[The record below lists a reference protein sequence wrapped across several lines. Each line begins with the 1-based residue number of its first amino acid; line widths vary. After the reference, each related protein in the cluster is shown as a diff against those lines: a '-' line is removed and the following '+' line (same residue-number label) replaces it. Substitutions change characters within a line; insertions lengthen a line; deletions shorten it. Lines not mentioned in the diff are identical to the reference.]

1 MRRIYKALSVLLAI
15 LTILSIGTS
24 AFAAADELPGT
35 IAPGPS
41 QSAASSRTPEPS
53 PGEESEEA
61 EGTQA
66 PGAPQTSAEP
76 TAAQTPEAA
85 AEPTPTEPAPADIP
99 IATLADIQKI
109 GVDPAYPLDGSY
121 LLSGDIDGTQADGTK
136 TVIAPIGSADAPFT
150 GTFYGG
156 GHTISNIQIKNEDV
170 FAPYVGLFSRFDG
183 KAEDVSFLNIEVT
196 GNTAGIFAGALG
208 ANAQISGL
216 FMMGSI
222 VRPGFPEDTDKEKIP
237 AFIAGGLAGAAEA
250 GDAVKIE
257 NTAAFVNTDERKD
270 EEAGTDAEPNKQ
282 IGAFIGSNGIA
293 AERFENNLWSSA
305 YGQDSAFGVDSPV
318 NGSDGVFKIEPSPS
332 YLAVMAGQGG
342 VLSADMQ
349 TGEPFGLTFREWNAD
364 ETMASLS
371 SKTDKDITVT
381 AGETVGATSV
391 VAVYERAWADGRKT
405 EVQFSIPVIISQMID
420 EEKELEPV
428 DPVFPTQIEQV
439 VPLEPVDDV
448 FPTILSETV
457 PLVETG
463 PVNEIS
469 TWEQFQNIGN
479 TEYNTAYTMDA
490 DYVLSADII
499 AEDGDFTPI
508 GTAENPFSGTFD
520 GRDHTIDLNNNTG
533 IDRNQIYYGLFGE
546 VTEWRT
552 GGTAED
558 GSELPNDAM
567 LHSGFSPEESGALPY
582 GRIKNLYLKSALEIT
597 MNPCDQAVVPGQK
610 AEFNVAASDLPGAA
624 YQWQV
629 STDGGS
635 TWEDIVGAT
644 EPEYTFETAGDE
656 SQNGYQYR
664 CRVSAGEAPAASL
677 FDLFAPTKALAAES
691 ADTVYSEAATLTV
704 DASLY
709 AAANAGTNPNFYMD
723 GWTGTA
729 TNESNRAMVWFGSFD
744 QYSDSNPEPVLN
756 RVLYSDNNKIMLMSE
771 YMLKNVGYDMES
783 IHYYRS
789 DGTSSNLRAWMVGG
803 ASTWD
808 GAAVDYSS
816 TGYLPSAFNSTERS
830 WILPTTL
837 EAEKA
842 SLESG
847 GKTGK
852 STSDQIYTLTLAEL
866 QNTRYFPNGAASRT
880 TIGTTNSAPSDSY
893 LHSSYRDSWYT
904 RTPADHEFMYRS
916 GYNGQLE
923 VPVIMW
929 NDIGV
934 GARPVMNLDATK
946 VTFVAASNT
955 GGAPSVDGTL
965 AKSSGA
971 SRDKNSQWMYAY
983 AGNAQSYRVFAR
995 GGESINIQSLEQAD
1009 GSNAKVYTVHYTG
1022 ASYSGNNYLGA
1033 MLVNTDTHEKWA
1045 GRVAKIT
1052 SASGSATITLPTALQ
1067 GSNLELYLWNESE
1080 TNHRTSAAVAKTS
1093 ADVTWRGPEISNIS
1107 FNGGWTTSKTLTFTV
1122 KDYTGS
1128 GISNVF
1134 WSYESGQATG
1144 NRLSSSTGSY
1154 RIDNITSQQTSVTMY
1169 LVAYDKA
1176 GRRTERQVV
1185 MQNFDRIAPT
1195 VSNVYFTSDATDGG
1209 LTAYATVTDG
1219 QSGVNR
1225 VFISK
1230 NSAATSG
1237 ITLYN
1242 RGGNSWSSNKFFDN
1256 GNFYVIAYD
1265 NVGNRTVSSAISGVS
1280 DLPVI
1285 TNQRQSPSGWATEKQ
1300 ILANVTDY
1308 SGTGI
1313 SKVFYSKT
1321 SGASS
1326 GTAMTHQGGGVYAS
1340 GTIIQTGTYYIV
1352 AYNGKGKRKEV
1363 SVNVTSI
1370 DRESP
1375 KISDYYYNEDDMAVY
1390 ATLDDGAGSGI
1401 SRAFISTNAN
1411 ATSGINM
1418 SRASGNIWKTAAFT
1432 TTGDYYVIAYDGVEH
1447 RSVSASTVRVP
1458 SFPLILN
1465 AQQNTTAPAIQKTI
1479 SATVRNQGGGSISR
1493 VFYSTKSGATEPESN
1508 AFLMTNK
1515 GGDVYESGYIT
1526 NNGTYYIVAYNS
1538 DGRRS
1543 EASVKVTNIDKEG
1556 PVISNISQD
1565 PPGWSKSN
1573 KTISATVIDYGMGLD
1588 KDRVYLTTDPAATTG
1603 TKMTAS
1609 GSIFK
1614 TEPLGLGT
1622 YYIVAYDIVNNRGV
1636 SSAIVVEKI
1645 DNTPPVV
1652 TSTSQNPTGAA
1663 AQKTLTAT
1671 VTDNS
1676 NSITSVFYSS
1686 VASGATSGTPMTLQ
1700 TGSTYTSS
1708 IPIKADGRY
1717 YIYAIDEA
1725 GNITP
1730 SGTPV
1735 DVTGLLKAI
1744 GEGDPMYWMGQGS
1757 GNDTNR
1763 AMVWFGEYWQTA
1775 GSNAKSPV
1783 LWRTIRS
1790 DGQGTYGDVV
1800 TLTSE
1805 YVLHHTFLS
1814 FDSYRSA
1821 QYHII
1826 KNIHG
1831 GGYENT
1837 SSATRYWMN
1846 SGPGDGA
1853 LDTTVTSKCSVD
1865 WDYPMYTN
1873 AFSSTQQGLLVASP
1887 IVITTPDNAD
1897 GSGANYTLYDK
1908 VFPLSIQDLQ
1918 NSAYFT
1924 NDDSRKAIGTP
1935 MATNNYMEGSYSDK
1949 HGSSTGEALVSYYR
1963 YVDYLTYYRHEGKLV
1978 QRGTSSIAS
1987 GSLSG
1992 AIPTAHWMIDPELGE
2007 IRSQGGARP
2016 SVNLIPGKVM
2026 FVASS
2031 SSGGAPG
2038 VSTSLSAAGGT
2049 APTTWSTT
2057 PDVGGATFRAF
2068 TRDAGFSANMAVT
2081 NNNNGTVK
2089 VTYNSLKGG
2098 DDNYIG
2104 MMIVNTSTKKKYVGR
2119 VQKITGANGSVT
2131 VSLPSGV
2138 SSSLSGYKVFSWIE
2152 DETSQTVGTI
2162 TNSLGSAVDVTAPT
2176 VSNVTQVPTT
2186 WSNAKSISATVTDS
2200 GSGVAK
2206 VVCVN
2211 EETLTELEMKLT
2223 SSNTYTISGV
2233 TEGEYHVYA
2242 VDKVNNVS
2250 QNFSVTVDK
2259 IDVDPP
2265 EIISAAQD
2273 MTVQGAELVFKVE
2286 VKDALSGVKRV
2297 FWSNSETGATSGTN
2311 LKDTGETTAD
2321 GNKIFTSAGNM
2332 IGSART
2338 CYVYAE
2344 DNAGNITKS
2353 SSVSVED
2360 ITPPEIKDGVVTPDG
2375 WAKEKTLTVT
2385 VTDLTSDV
2393 DTVFWSTQESG
2404 ALTGVPMRKTGTS
2417 SVYETYSPVGE
2428 NTYYI
2433 YAVDSAG
2440 NTTPDGYKLEVTQID
2455 NDAPEI
2461 TNAKQDE
2468 LQSTYGS
2475 AVVTANVVDK
2485 GIGIDKVYIVKDV
2498 LSGAT
2503 EDDAGAVEMEIAG
2516 EGLYQAPD
2524 VTETGEYYIYAVDM
2538 LGNRTENGTWVHVVV
2553 QDIPAPEVFNA
2564 RQEPTGWA
2572 QSKTIKAQVTDAAS
2586 AISKVFYTTVA
2597 NDAKEGTNM
2606 YLNKTADEFG
2616 NPPPEN
2622 EYISPAI
2629 TTPGTYYVYAE
2640 NARGYRNRKGIEV
2653 VIDMVD
2659 REGPAITNCTVT
2671 PGEWA
2676 SGKGIEAAVEDTRSG
2691 IDTVFV
2697 SASKTA
2703 EAPEESAY
2711 VMEADADSGIYKTA
2725 GKITREGTYYVIAYD
2740 KVGNRT
2746 VSEAVAV
2753 SRIDDI
2759 GPEITNYM
2767 QSRSPRLTA
2776 VAEISD
2782 AGSGLSHAFISKDQN
2797 ATEAAEAQYVMAP
2810 SGSGDVYETGD
2821 GIVPTADGEYY
2832 YVIAYD
2838 NAGNRSVSG
2847 YFVVTEAWATGEPT
2861 IVAGSTPDGWAREK
2875 TVYAQITA
2883 DTSVNAGNTIV
2894 QVYLTLVADHDDT
2907 GPQAGDIILTK
2918 NADGLWVSGAV
2929 TENTPYTIVAK
2940 DSLGVFGH
2948 AVVPVI
2954 QIDRV
2959 APVFGGT
2966 PYVNEEGTTAFKT
2979 VTVDIQD
2986 GETGSGVARAFLTTD
3001 PNATQAA
3008 SEEFNMTRAV
3018 NTQDWT
3024 SGEIR
3029 TEGIYVAVSYDNAGN
3044 RSVSEAVQVVG
3055 IDTVPPEIT
3064 VPPMLKK
3071 GSAEKTMVLYT
3082 DIKDPGTGVARA
3094 FISTDYAATEPVV
3107 DKAAGLYAYEMTKGL
3122 LTDTWSTGD
3131 IAQADYMGYY
3141 IIAYDNAGNRTITD
3155 AKYVIK
3161 ETDTDPPVVDASQS
3175 PEGYAASKKIVAEV
3189 TDGMSGVKRVWYS
3202 SEWMDAPYSADT
3214 EMTLNA
3220 GTGLYETE
3228 SIFEENKTWYVYA
3241 EDNDG
3246 NITSAGTA
3254 VTIDKIAKGNIIIES
3269 VTAIPTGWT
3278 NQSVQ
3283 VTATISV
3290 PDGVAVTGVY
3300 FSESET
3306 ASSGTSMS
3314 YVTGQKVTATAT
3326 ISAAQDKTYYVNA
3339 TGSDGRPA
3347 LERVPFTVQIDKT
3360 VPTVADIAQEPVLW
3374 SWTKKVTA
3382 TVKDTGGSN
3391 LKAVF
3396 ATQDK
3401 NAVLN
3406 ADGSLPTGA
3415 VTMTKNLLTDTY
3427 KSADIRTYDAAWWVV
3442 AVDAAGNRAVS
3453 TNSVELK
3460 IDDVSPTAALA
3471 HDPATAADNYNN
3483 GTDYTLKLT
3492 EIADDK
3498 SGADTVWYNT
3508 ENVIETAT
3516 QATYTAGASKCDIPV
3531 SVTEDEDT
3539 TYYVWVKDTV
3549 GNASEAYTTT
3559 IYRDTAVP
3567 ELTGLTHDP
3576 LSAADSYTNSADVT
3590 LQASGITDALSG
3602 AAEVW
3607 YGTEGDVTK
3616 ATKADGYTAGDETCD
3631 ITVTPVDGKTTYYV
3645 WVKDQAGN
3653 VSDPLSTDVYK
3664 DTLGPT
3670 LGKPAADE
3678 TEWTNQETF
3687 TFTVGD
3693 IKEDTSKAGEF
3704 VSGVARVLYS
3714 NAAIT
3719 PENMADAQEMT
3730 LSETDVS
3737 GVYTATVDETPEAQ
3751 GELTYYFRAVDSAGN
3766 LGPEKTVVIRSDRT
3780 APEGKI
3786 TVKSNEWTS
3795 MPTPPYKN
3803 YYYNKTESVSLE
3815 YTEDDMSEISDFR
3828 YRISETPLTE
3838 DELKALTTGWKFPM
3852 NAKLV
3857 ADVANYVYIRI
3868 NDAAGN
3874 VRYIGTDTLLVDA
3887 TKPDVGAAADM
3898 TVAPAWANAA
3908 CTEVTVTAA
3917 NVKDI
3922 DTGGFTSG
3930 IAGVYLMKENRPDV
3944 YADVMLDD
3952 MAYELTEDGSGSY
3965 TATFAP
3971 PDATTKY
3978 YLRAVDNAGNW
3989 NDYTKSVEVTV
4000 LVDKEGP
4007 AFTDMKQETE
4017 NWAAS
4022 KLLSATASEEDK
4034 WVEGTRFISSGIKTL
4049 LWSDDKDATAENGTD
4064 VFTAPEG
4071 ETLKTYAYAPA
4082 TPVREDIGADGKAFY
4097 FIGYDAAGNRSAQE
4111 MLVTKVDASAPT
4123 VQKPVFDKDT
4133 MTVSAAV
4140 EDTLSGMGGTDEQDG
4155 PFREYAG
4162 VYYSESADALPE
4174 TITDAAA
4181 LDGYVKIE
4189 ESAETPGTFVTGELA
4204 EKTYY
4209 VFAVDN
4215 VGNAAAKQ
4223 RVDADVTPPLID
4235 NVSFTDLGAGKWRIA
4250 FTVTDAVS
4258 GVEDSA
4264 ILWSGSKTDFP
4275 NTAEKDPDVEN
4286 GYYFEVTADINNVPH
4301 YVQATDRSGNIAVR
4315 EMYDEKNVINVSVPM
4330 KLMFASFP
4338 NVMGADFTAPTYTV
4352 TNNSNIVKTRLS
4364 VSNFEAEP
4372 DNTFT
4377 LVPPGTPLTSSTLTL
4392 YMQGVE
4398 NEKATAF
4405 NAMGKFNLM
4414 PGADFGDVKRMGT
4427 LAVKPATGDDPAS
4440 RGMFTYAGD
4449 VFGYA
4454 PGNVPTLRGEFTTTL
4469 RFENVRF
4476 GE

>member
-76 TAAQTPEAA
+76 T
-85 AEPTPTEPAPADIP
+85 PTEPAPADIP

-136 TVIAPIGSADAPFT
+136 TVISPIGSADAPFT

-156 GHTISNIQIKNEDV
+156 GHIISNIQIKNEDV
-170 FAPYVGLFSRFDG
+170 FAPYAGLFSRFDG

-250 GDAVKIE
+250 GDVVKIE
-257 NTAAFVNTDERKD
+257 NTAAFVNTDEHRN

-293 AERFENNLWSSA
+293 ADRFKNNLWSSA

-332 YLAVMAGQGG
+332 YLAVMAGQSG

-479 TEYNTAYTMDA
+479 TEYNAAYTMDA

-520 GRDHTIDLNNNTG
+520 GRDHTIDLKNNTG

-635 TWEDIVGAT
+635 TWEDIAGAT

-664 CRVSAGEAPAASL
+664 CRVSTGEAPAASL

-803 ASTWD
+803 TGTWD

-1107 FNGGWTTSKTLTFTV
+1107 YDGGWTTSKTLTFTV

-1144 NRLSSSTGSY
+1144 NRLSSLTGSY
-1154 RIDNITSQQTSVTMY
+1154 RIN
-1169 LVAYDKA
+1169 
-1176 GRRTERQVV
+1176 
-1185 MQNFDRIAPT
+1185 
-1195 VSNVYFTSDATDGG
+1195 
-1209 LTAYATVTDG
+1209 
-1219 QSGVNR
+1219 
-1225 VFISK
+1225 
-1230 NSAATSG
+1230 
-1237 ITLYN
+1237 
-1242 RGGNSWSSNKFFDN
+1242 
-1256 GNFYVIAYD
+1256 
-1265 NVGNRTVSSAISGVS
+1265 
-1280 DLPVI
+1280 
-1285 TNQRQSPSGWATEKQ
+1285 
-1300 ILANVTDY
+1300 
-1308 SGTGI
+1308 
-1313 SKVFYSKT
+1313 
-1321 SGASS
+1321 
-1326 GTAMTHQGGGVYAS
+1326 
-1340 GTIIQTGTYYIV
+1340 
-1352 AYNGKGKRKEV
+1352 
-1363 SVNVTSI
+1363 
-1370 DRESP
+1370 
-1375 KISDYYYNEDDMAVY
+1375 
-1390 ATLDDGAGSGI
+1390 
-1401 SRAFISTNAN
+1401 
-1411 ATSGINM
+1411 
-1418 SRASGNIWKTAAFT
+1418 
-1432 TTGDYYVIAYDGVEH
+1432 
-1447 RSVSASTVRVP
+1447 
-1458 SFPLILN
+1458 
-1465 AQQNTTAPAIQKTI
+1465 
-1479 SATVRNQGGGSISR
+1479 
-1493 VFYSTKSGATEPESN
+1493 
-1508 AFLMTNK
+1508 
-1515 GGDVYESGYIT
+1515 
-1526 NNGTYYIVAYNS
+1526 
-1538 DGRRS
+1538 
-1543 EASVKVTNIDKEG
+1543 
-1556 PVISNISQD
+1556 
-1565 PPGWSKSN
+1565 
-1573 KTISATVIDYGMGLD
+1573 
-1588 KDRVYLTTDPAATTG
+1588 
-1603 TKMTAS
+1603 
-1609 GSIFK
+1609 
-1614 TEPLGLGT
+1614 
-1622 YYIVAYDIVNNRGV
+1622 
-1636 SSAIVVEKI
+1636 
-1645 DNTPPVV
+1645 
-1652 TSTSQNPTGAA
+1652 
-1663 AQKTLTAT
+1663 
-1671 VTDNS
+1671 
-1676 NSITSVFYSS
+1676 
-1686 VASGATSGTPMTLQ
+1686 
-1700 TGSTYTSS
+1700 
-1708 IPIKADGRY
+1708 

-1775 GSNAKSPV
+1775 GSSAKSPV

-1853 LDTTVTSKCSVD
+1853 LDTTVTSKCAVD

-1887 IVITTPDNAD
+1887 IVITTPDSSD

-1924 NDDSRKAIGTP
+1924 NNDSRKAIGTP

-2233 TEGEYHVYA
+2233 TEGKYHVYA

-2250 QNFSVTVDK
+2250 QNYPVTVDK
-2259 IDVDPP
+2259 IDVEPP

-2273 MTVQGAELVFKVE
+2273 MTAQGAELVFKV
-2286 VKDALSGVKRV
+2286 
-2297 FWSNSETGATSGTN
+2297 
-2311 LKDTGETTAD
+2311 
-2321 GNKIFTSAGNM
+2321 
-2332 IGSART
+2332 
-2338 CYVYAE
+2338 
-2344 DNAGNITKS
+2344 
-2353 SSVSVED
+2353 D
-2360 ITPPEIKDGVVTPDG
+2360 IRQGLPAQRGRRYG
-2375 WAKEKTLTVT
+2375 
-2385 VTDLTSDV
+2385 
-2393 DTVFWSTQESG
+2393 F
-2404 ALTGVPMRKTGTS
+2404 
-2417 SVYETYSPVGE
+2417 
-2428 NTYYI
+2428 
-2433 YAVDSAG
+2433 
-2440 NTTPDGYKLEVTQID
+2440 QIS
-2455 NDAPEI
+2455 I
-2461 TNAKQDE
+2461 
-2468 LQSTYGS
+2468 S
-2475 AVVTANVVDK
+2475 
-2485 GIGIDKVYIVKDV
+2485 GIG
-2498 LSGAT
+2498 
-2503 EDDAGAVEMEIAG
+2503 
-2516 EGLYQAPD
+2516 
-2524 VTETGEYYIYAVDM
+2524 
-2538 LGNRTENGTWVHVVV
+2538 
-2553 QDIPAPEVFNA
+2553 
-2564 RQEPTGWA
+2564 
-2572 QSKTIKAQVTDAAS
+2572 
-2586 AISKVFYTTVA
+2586 
-2597 NDAKEGTNM
+2597 
-2606 YLNKTADEFG
+2606 
-2616 NPPPEN
+2616 
-2622 EYISPAI
+2622 
-2629 TTPGTYYVYAE
+2629 
-2640 NARGYRNRKGIEV
+2640 
-2653 VIDMVD
+2653 
-2659 REGPAITNCTVT
+2659 
-2671 PGEWA
+2671 
-2676 SGKGIEAAVEDTRSG
+2676 
-2691 IDTVFV
+2691 
-2697 SASKTA
+2697 
-2703 EAPEESAY
+2703 
-2711 VMEADADSGIYKTA
+2711 
-2725 GKITREGTYYVIAYD
+2725 
-2740 KVGNRT
+2740 
-2746 VSEAVAV
+2746 
-2753 SRIDDI
+2753 
-2759 GPEITNYM
+2759 
-2767 QSRSPRLTA
+2767 
-2776 VAEISD
+2776 
-2782 AGSGLSHAFISKDQN
+2782 
-2797 ATEAAEAQYVMAP
+2797 
-2810 SGSGDVYETGD
+2810 
-2821 GIVPTADGEYY
+2821 
-2832 YVIAYD
+2832 
-2838 NAGNRSVSG
+2838 
-2847 YFVVTEAWATGEPT
+2847 
-2861 IVAGSTPDGWAREK
+2861 
-2875 TVYAQITA
+2875 
-2883 DTSVNAGNTIV
+2883 
-2894 QVYLTLVADHDDT
+2894 
-2907 GPQAGDIILTK
+2907 
-2918 NADGLWVSGAV
+2918 
-2929 TENTPYTIVAK
+2929 
-2940 DSLGVFGH
+2940 
-2948 AVVPVI
+2948 
-2954 QIDRV
+2954 
-2959 APVFGGT
+2959 
-2966 PYVNEEGTTAFKT
+2966 
-2979 VTVDIQD
+2979 
-2986 GETGSGVARAFLTTD
+2986 
-3001 PNATQAA
+3001 
-3008 SEEFNMTRAV
+3008 
-3018 NTQDWT
+3018 
-3024 SGEIR
+3024 
-3029 TEGIYVAVSYDNAGN
+3029 
-3044 RSVSEAVQVVG
+3044 
-3055 IDTVPPEIT
+3055 
-3064 VPPMLKK
+3064 
-3071 GSAEKTMVLYT
+3071 
-3082 DIKDPGTGVARA
+3082 
-3094 FISTDYAATEPVV
+3094 
-3107 DKAAGLYAYEMTKGL
+3107 
-3122 LTDTWSTGD
+3122 
-3131 IAQADYMGYY
+3131 
-3141 IIAYDNAGNRTITD
+3141 
-3155 AKYVIK
+3155 
-3161 ETDTDPPVVDASQS
+3161 
-3175 PEGYAASKKIVAEV
+3175 
-3189 TDGMSGVKRVWYS
+3189 
-3202 SEWMDAPYSADT
+3202 
-3214 EMTLNA
+3214 
-3220 GTGLYETE
+3220 
-3228 SIFEENKTWYVYA
+3228 
-3241 EDNDG
+3241 
-3246 NITSAGTA
+3246 
-3254 VTIDKIAKGNIIIES
+3254 
-3269 VTAIPTGWT
+3269 
-3278 NQSVQ
+3278 
-3283 VTATISV
+3283 
-3290 PDGVAVTGVY
+3290 
-3300 FSESET
+3300 
-3306 ASSGTSMS
+3306 
-3314 YVTGQKVTATAT
+3314 
-3326 ISAAQDKTYYVNA
+3326 
-3339 TGSDGRPA
+3339 
-3347 LERVPFTVQIDKT
+3347 
-3360 VPTVADIAQEPVLW
+3360 
-3374 SWTKKVTA
+3374 
-3382 TVKDTGGSN
+3382 
-3391 LKAVF
+3391 
-3396 ATQDK
+3396 
-3401 NAVLN
+3401 
-3406 ADGSLPTGA
+3406 LP
-3415 VTMTKNLLTDTY
+3415 
-3427 KSADIRTYDAAWWVV
+3427 
-3442 AVDAAGNRAVS
+3442 
-3453 TNSVELK
+3453 
-3460 IDDVSPTAALA
+3460 
-3471 HDPATAADNYNN
+3471 
-3483 GTDYTLKLT
+3483 
-3492 EIADDK
+3492 
-3498 SGADTVWYNT
+3498 
-3508 ENVIETAT
+3508 
-3516 QATYTAGASKCDIPV
+3516 
-3531 SVTEDEDT
+3531 
-3539 TYYVWVKDTV
+3539 
-3549 GNASEAYTTT
+3549 
-3559 IYRDTAVP
+3559 
-3567 ELTGLTHDP
+3567 
-3576 LSAADSYTNSADVT
+3576 
-3590 LQASGITDALSG
+3590 
-3602 AAEVW
+3602 
-3607 YGTEGDVTK
+3607 
-3616 ATKADGYTAGDETCD
+3616 
-3631 ITVTPVDGKTTYYV
+3631 
-3645 WVKDQAGN
+3645 
-3653 VSDPLSTDVYK
+3653 
-3664 DTLGPT
+3664 
-3670 LGKPAADE
+3670 
-3678 TEWTNQETF
+3678 
-3687 TFTVGD
+3687 
-3693 IKEDTSKAGEF
+3693 
-3704 VSGVARVLYS
+3704 
-3714 NAAIT
+3714 
-3719 PENMADAQEMT
+3719 
-3730 LSETDVS
+3730 
-3737 GVYTATVDETPEAQ
+3737 
-3751 GELTYYFRAVDSAGN
+3751 
-3766 LGPEKTVVIRSDRT
+3766 
-3780 APEGKI
+3780 
-3786 TVKSNEWTS
+3786 
-3795 MPTPPYKN
+3795 
-3803 YYYNKTESVSLE
+3803 
-3815 YTEDDMSEISDFR
+3815 
-3828 YRISETPLTE
+3828 
-3838 DELKALTTGWKFPM
+3838 
-3852 NAKLV
+3852 
-3857 ADVANYVYIRI
+3857 
-3868 NDAAGN
+3868 
-3874 VRYIGTDTLLVDA
+3874 
-3887 TKPDVGAAADM
+3887 
-3898 TVAPAWANAA
+3898 
-3908 CTEVTVTAA
+3908 
-3917 NVKDI
+3917 
-3922 DTGGFTSG
+3922 
-3930 IAGVYLMKENRPDV
+3930 
-3944 YADVMLDD
+3944 
-3952 MAYELTEDGSGSY
+3952 
-3965 TATFAP
+3965 
-3971 PDATTKY
+3971 
-3978 YLRAVDNAGNW
+3978 
-3989 NDYTKSVEVTV
+3989 
-4000 LVDKEGP
+4000 
-4007 AFTDMKQETE
+4007 
-4017 NWAAS
+4017 
-4022 KLLSATASEEDK
+4022 
-4034 WVEGTRFISSGIKTL
+4034 
-4049 LWSDDKDATAENGTD
+4049 
-4064 VFTAPEG
+4064 
-4071 ETLKTYAYAPA
+4071 
-4082 TPVREDIGADGKAFY
+4082 
-4097 FIGYDAAGNRSAQE
+4097 
-4111 MLVTKVDASAPT
+4111 
-4123 VQKPVFDKDT
+4123 
-4133 MTVSAAV
+4133 
-4140 EDTLSGMGGTDEQDG
+4140 
-4155 PFREYAG
+4155 
-4162 VYYSESADALPE
+4162 
-4174 TITDAAA
+4174 
-4181 LDGYVKIE
+4181 
-4189 ESAETPGTFVTGELA
+4189 
-4204 EKTYY
+4204 
-4209 VFAVDN
+4209 
-4215 VGNAAAKQ
+4215 
-4223 RVDADVTPPLID
+4223 
-4235 NVSFTDLGAGKWRIA
+4235 
-4250 FTVTDAVS
+4250 
-4258 GVEDSA
+4258 
-4264 ILWSGSKTDFP
+4264 
-4275 NTAEKDPDVEN
+4275 
-4286 GYYFEVTADINNVPH
+4286 
-4301 YVQATDRSGNIAVR
+4301 
-4315 EMYDEKNVINVSVPM
+4315 
-4330 KLMFASFP
+4330 
-4338 NVMGADFTAPTYTV
+4338 
-4352 TNNSNIVKTRLS
+4352 
-4364 VSNFEAEP
+4364 
-4372 DNTFT
+4372 
-4377 LVPPGTPLTSSTLTL
+4377 
-4392 YMQGVE
+4392 
-4398 NEKATAF
+4398 
-4405 NAMGKFNLM
+4405 
-4414 PGADFGDVKRMGT
+4414 
-4427 LAVKPATGDDPAS
+4427 
-4440 RGMFTYAGD
+4440 
-4449 VFGYA
+4449 
-4454 PGNVPTLRGEFTTTL
+4454 
-4469 RFENVRF
+4469 
-4476 GE
+4476 